1 MTLLIFH
8 PLLRRLYNTFVYPVS
23 HPGPQTSGKESPR
36 PTLEEADERLAQ
48 RTTFDF
54 RFAIVFL
61 FALHGISFFKVLTI
75 LYLNYQIATALPRQY
90 VPTATW
96 AFNVGILFAND
107 IFHGYRFGDLAVWV
121 AGPSSQVSLVSAP
134 SSLVAW
140 GRWLDSFGGLL
151 SRWEILFNL
160 TVLRMISFN
169 MDYYW
174 SLDRRSYSPVEVR
187 FR

>member
-1 MTLLIFH
+1 M
-8 PLLRRLYNTFVYPVS
+8 
-23 HPGPQTSGKESPR
+23 
-36 PTLEEADERLAQ
+36 
-48 RTTFDF
+48 
-54 RFAIVFL
+54 
-61 FALHGISFFKVLTI
+61 
-75 LYLNYQIATALPRQY
+75 
-90 VPTATW
+90 
-96 AFNVGILFAND
+96 
-107 IFHGYRFGDLAVWV
+107 
-121 AGPSSQVSLVSAP
+121 SLVSAP